1 MTEKND
7 NLLSLTDTDPQKTAE
22 EMAKSISKMYED
34 RDKKAE
40 NAKQSLM
47 DQLEVTS
54 NKYRTAN
61 GVMSALGCVRDVFGN
76 HDSMIEEEIGY
87 AKTIATEMAV
97 VAEAMLEKASELDPE
112 DMNMLCDSFYD
123 KEFSEHNACVADMAK
138 ELMILQ
144 LCQNVGPNAEDITG
158 FCLHA
163 DEEIAKARENLVDFC
178 NTNGINFNEL
188 CGPHE
193 NCYECLCESCEKD
206 CKSHKVIKEGQSVY
220 DACEDFIEGE

>member
-1 MTEKND
+1 
-7 NLLSLTDTDPQKTAE
+7 
-22 EMAKSISKMYED
+22 
-34 RDKKAE
+34 
-40 NAKQSLM
+40 
-47 DQLEVTS
+47 
-54 NKYRTAN
+54 
-61 GVMSALGCVRDVFGN
+61 
-76 HDSMIEEEIGY
+76 
-87 AKTIATEMAV
+87 
-97 VAEAMLEKASELDPE
+97 MLEKASELDPE

-123 KEFSEHNACVADMAK
+123 KEFSEHDACVADMAK

-193 NCYECLCESCEKD
+193 NCYECLCESCAKD
-206 CKSHKVIKEGQSVY
+206 CKDHKVIQEGQSAYSV
-220 DACEDFIEGE
+220 CGWFTEKED